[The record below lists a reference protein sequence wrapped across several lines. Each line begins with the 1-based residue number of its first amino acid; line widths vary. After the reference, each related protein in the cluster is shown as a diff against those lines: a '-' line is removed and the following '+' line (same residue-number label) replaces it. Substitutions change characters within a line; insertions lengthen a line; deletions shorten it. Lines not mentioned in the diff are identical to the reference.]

1 MSFALP
7 RRMLALAA
15 LVLATAFA
23 LSGAPRA
30 HAAIDCDLQPT
41 APICNRDGDTPPP
54 PKGGGGGGAPSHDPY
69 YWTTTRYDA
78 VGGGE
83 NISTSMTIDR
93 LYGTFDGS
101 MHVWTTNWFWGFTGC
116 VQFEFLDAA
125 GQSISGLSPK
135 RCQGVN
141 GTVFGGSD
149 RTMTLQMHLHT
160 AEANRVANL
169 RIVHSKA

>member
-1 MSFALP
+1 MPFALP
-7 RRMLALAA
+7 RRMLVLAA
-15 LVLATAFA
+15 LLLATAFA
-23 LSGAPRA
+23 FSAAPRA

-41 APICNRDGDTPPP
+41 APICNPDGDPTPTPTP
-54 PKGGGGGGAPSHDPY
+54 TPAPSHDPY
-69 YWTTTRYDA
+69 YWTTTRYDQ

-83 NISTSMTIDR
+83 NMSTSMTIDR
-93 LYGTFDGS
+93 LYGDFFGS
-101 MHVWTTNWFWGFTGC
+101 VHVWTTNWFWGFTGC

-160 AEANRVANL
+160 DEANRVANL